1 VGWSILIVDDS
12 AMSRSKMRTVFEAKG
27 ARVVEA
33 ENGSEGLWRARAE
46 QFDLIT
52 TDVHMPIMTGLQM
65 IAELRKM
72 PAYAATPIFVLT
84 SDAAPARAAD
94 GRKAGA
100 DAWVLK
106 PIDSELV
113 WKTIEKALFGKSRT
127 GK

>member
-1 VGWSILIVDDS
+1 
-12 AMSRSKMRTVFEAKG
+12 MRAAFEAKG

-52 TDVHMPIMTGLQM
+52 TDVHMPVMTGLQM
-65 IAELRKM
+65 IAELRKL
-72 PAYAATPIFVLT
+72 PTYAATPIFVLT

-106 PIDSELV
+106 PVDPELV
-113 WKTIEKALFGKSRT
+113 WKTIEKVLFGKART
-127 GK
+127 SK